1 MRACSEMGLIHL
13 KTDEVLHQSFR
24 NFKPSNQAKNCFNG
38 DGGWGC
44 CGGELT
50 LVGGG
55 GGGGIHPEFGRL
67 NFLFRRRVIF
77 FINSMEWGNSPTFT
91 GNNHI
96 DIGEWGINLK
106 YIFYFV
112 QYNDLVSK
120 RFCPA
125 FNIIIAL
132 VLLRP
137 WLKFDHSVCVTPH
150 LGDQHIVS
158 ILVYWCR
165 LNEC

>member
-1 MRACSEMGLIHL
+1 MRWGLSTWKLTKFCINHFEILNQVTKPKSVLMGMGVG
-13 KTDEVLHQSFR
+13 VLWR
-24 NFKPSNQAKNCFNG
+24 WTYPCWRG
-38 DGGWGC
+38 RG
-44 CGGELT
+44 T
-50 LVGGG
+50 
-55 GGGGIHPEFGRL
+55 HPEFGRL